1 MDFTISDLRVVALK
15 ESKFVKPFSILYNQ
29 DGKNKRWDCVEAHDS
44 VSCLLY
50 HREFESFLFVRQFR
64 PSVWYYQEKN
74 QTPIKNGLTYE
85 LCAGIMDKGLDTKAT
100 IIEEILEETGYRVDS
115 VERVTSSFTALG
127 FGANAQTRFYGE
139 IDESMKVSSGGGVD
153 DEKIEL
159 IFIKRDEILSFIYDE
174 SKIKAP
180 NLQFSILWW
189 MINKKAKFD

>member
-1 MDFTISDLRVVALK
+1 M
-15 ESKFVKPFSILYNQ
+15 
-29 DGKNKRWDCVEAHDS
+29 
-44 VSCLLY
+44 
-50 HREFESFLFVRQFR
+50 
-64 PSVWYYQEKN
+64 
-74 QTPIKNGLTYE
+74 
-85 LCAGIMDKGLDTKAT
+85 
-100 IIEEILEETGYRVDS
+100 
-115 VERVTSSFTALG
+115 TSSFTALG
-127 FGANAQTRFYGE
+127 FGANAQTLFYGE

>member
-100 IIEEILEETGYRVDS
+100 IIEEILEETGYRVGS

-127 FGANAQTRFYGE
+127 FGANAQTLFYGE
-139 IDESMKVSSGGGVD
+139 IDESMKVSSGGGID
-153 DEKIEL
+153 DENIEVVFIPKNEAYDFILDSSYPKTSGIMFAFLWFFRNEPECKI
-159 IFIKRDEILSFIYDE
+159 
-174 SKIKAP
+174 
-180 NLQFSILWW
+180 
-189 MINKKAKFD
+189 